1 MCVVNTRSTWIK
13 LLGWLLERSSRRA
26 SIIVISCCCEIDT
39 EVGIDSAEIVGV
51 SVVGSLDLL
60 LLDDQ
65 ARISAKRSDRCCR

>member
-1 MCVVNTRSTWIK
+1 MLVWI
-13 LLGWLLERSSRRA
+13 
-26 SIIVISCCCEIDT
+26 DM
-39 EVGIDSAEIVGV
+39 EVGMVVVGVFVVGV